1 MTELEARLHALGAEL
16 ELPATPDLARALA
29 GRLGEPQ
36 PRPRPRWLVRSA
48 VALAVLVA
56 AAAATL
62 AFSPGARSAVLEW
75 LGLRG
80 AVVSVVVD
88 LPPLTPAQ
96 SLEFLGEEV
105 DLAEA
110 ERRAGFDALELGSLG
125 EPDAV
130 YVKEPGMI
138 SFVYG
143 RDLDVRLIFSQVNG
157 ALDES
162 FIFKKVV
169 SSGTLVE
176 RLEVDGGRGIF
187 LTGEPHAFAY
197 VTADG
202 AFHDERVYLARDA
215 LLWERG
221 PLTLRLEGELT
232 KAEAL
237 ALAGGVG

>member
-16 ELPATPDLARALA
+16 DLPTTPDLARALA
-29 GRLGEPQ
+29 GRLGEEPR
-36 PRPRPRWLVRSA
+36 RPRPRWLVRGA
-48 VALAVLVA
+48 VALAVLA
-56 AAAATL
+56 AALAATL

-80 AVVSVVVD
+80 AIVSVVVE

-105 DLAEA
+105 GLAEA
-110 ERRAGFDALELGSLG
+110 ERRAGFEALELTALG

-157 ALDES
+157 TLDEG
-162 FIFKKVV
+162 FLLKKVV
-169 SSGTLVE
+169 TSGTLVD
-176 RLEVDGGRGIF
+176 RLEVDGGRGIL

-197 VTADG
+197 VTEDG
-202 AFHDERVYLARDA
+202 AFHDERVYLARDV

-221 PLTLRLEGELT
+221 PLTLRLEGELS
-232 KAEAL
+232 KREAL
-237 ALAGGVG
+237 ALAESVE